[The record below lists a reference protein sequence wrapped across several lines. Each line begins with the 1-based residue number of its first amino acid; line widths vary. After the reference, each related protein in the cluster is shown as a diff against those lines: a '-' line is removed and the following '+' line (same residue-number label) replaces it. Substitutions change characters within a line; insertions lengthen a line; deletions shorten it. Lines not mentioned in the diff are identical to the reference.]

1 MAVRLNKVLREFNV
15 GLQTVVDYLEKKGY
29 KIDADLNAK
38 LSDDEYQIVKNEF
51 GTDKDLKKEV
61 EKIITQRL
69 EEKVKEK
76 KVVAA
81 PHQKEQVIKAEVPQ
95 DAKPQVKKLGQIDLE
110 KLAPKKPKA
119 EQPKVEAPAVKEMP
133 KVEAELKKEP
143 VKAEPAP
150 APKAEPKEVAEDL
163 RPAPKRKVQSDPVKP
178 ATRQRRP
185 NPARKSPTKKGNA
198 QADNGKRKG
207 QNGNRHFYN
216 D

>member
-81 PHQKEQVIKAEVPQ
+81 PPQKEQVIKAEVPQ

-119 EQPKVEAPAVKEMP
+119 EQPKVEAPAVKETS
-133 KVEAELKKEP
+133 KVELSLKSRPLRLKKNN
-143 VKAEPAP
+143 
-150 APKAEPKEVAEDL
+150 L
-163 RPAPKRKVQSDPVKP
+163 
-178 ATRQRRP
+178 
-185 NPARKSPTKKGNA
+185 
-198 QADNGKRKG
+198 
-207 QNGNRHFYN
+207 
-216 D
+216 